1 MKKLEIEV
9 LKDINF
15 SLSLT
20 KYVKTLR
27 KTIIFASVKL

>member
-9 LKDINF
+9 PKDINF
-15 SLSLT
+15 FLSLT

-27 KTIIFASVKL
+27 KTFIFASIKL